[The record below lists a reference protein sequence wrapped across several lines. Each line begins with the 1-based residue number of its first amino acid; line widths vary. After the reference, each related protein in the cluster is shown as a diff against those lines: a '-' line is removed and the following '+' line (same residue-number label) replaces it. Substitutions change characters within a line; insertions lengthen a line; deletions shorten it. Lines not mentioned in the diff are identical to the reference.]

1 MGICVVLVTANDQK
15 FTYAAIFCAATSIIG
30 TILSVLPVITRMIA
44 VGTLRYQDKL
54 RSEEKEE
61 KEAKRD
67 IESGDSS
74 H

>member
-1 MGICVVLVTANDQK
+1 MLMGTRLVLVTANDQK

-30 TILSVLPVITRMIA
+30 TVLSVLPVITRMIA

-54 RSEEKEE
+54 RSEEKE
-61 KEAKRD
+61 ARD